1 MESNIIICYCM
12 KVDRNTI
19 IDAIRQGAVTVADV
33 EATTGAAGGCGRC
46 QGRIQE
52 LIEAEVKAKSEQ
64 N

>member
-19 IDAIRQGAVTVADV
+19 IDAIRNGAATVADI

-46 QGRIQE
+46 QGRIQD
-52 LIEAEVKAKSEQ
+52 LIEAESSTAEKK
-64 N
+64 